1 MDKVEQL
8 CSIRLKEKNTVVT
21 RSGPGGGGG
30 GGNAL
35 LHTTFKEIASLST
48 AFKTDY
54 STSTKYPSHL
64 EKILL
69 KAFSYDTT
77 LAL

>member
-21 RSGPGGGGG
+21 RSGAGVGWGGGG

-35 LHTTFKEIASLST
+35 VHTTFQEIAPLST

-54 STSTKYPSHL
+54 STSTRYPSHL
-64 EKILL
+64 EK
-69 KAFSYDTT
+69 FS
-77 LAL
+77 

>member
-21 RSGPGGGGG
+21 RSGAGGGGGEG

-35 LHTTFKEIASLST
+35 VHTTFQEIASLST

-54 STSTKYPSHL
+54 STSTR
-64 EKILL
+64 
-69 KAFSYDTT
+69 
-77 LAL
+77 